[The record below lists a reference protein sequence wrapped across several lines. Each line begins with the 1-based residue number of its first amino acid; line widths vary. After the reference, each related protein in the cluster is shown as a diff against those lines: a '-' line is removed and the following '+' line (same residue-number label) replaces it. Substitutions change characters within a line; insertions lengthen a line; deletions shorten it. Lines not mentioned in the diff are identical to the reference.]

1 MDPLMSAEAAEDP
14 RADPF
19 HCPPKTGKREVAV
32 VLTSGLI
39 GLSVWTALLIHRD
52 QLEQAAAMRALVEAL
67 AMPVTT
73 VVVASFGMQWWGTQ
87 GPGRWA
93 GMAGR
98 GYRSAWPGRG
108 SLPLDGEG

>member
-32 VLTSGLI
+32 VLTSGLV

-73 VVVASFGMQWWGTQ
+73 VTVASFGMQWWGTQ

-93 GMAGR
+93 GMAGTPR
-98 GYRSAWPGRG
+98 RWPRPGA
-108 SLPLDGEG
+108 LPLDGEG